1 MMKKVIILTAL
12 FLFSGCAKK
21 PILSENA
28 SPHGL
33 NVAAA
38 SSKYW
43 ELIKPGILVSPELEA
58 SAGNSKGKLIYFI
71 SNDKKLE
78 TKFVIFN
85 EMVCNIGETNFVN
98 TDVNLEQK
106 DIDVAMKC
114 SQPNTLLIYP
124 SVTGSKYITNELIQN
139 HSVRFGTFVIPSK
152 GFIDGFSK
160 AIDIRYGGTV

>member
-38 SSKYW
+38 SSKHW

-58 SAGNSKGKLIYFI
+58 SAGNSKGK
-71 SNDKKLE
+71 
-78 TKFVIFN
+78 
-85 EMVCNIGETNFVN
+85 
-98 TDVNLEQK
+98 VNLF
-106 DIDVAMKC
+106 
-114 SQPNTLLIYP
+114 
-124 SVTGSKYITNELIQN
+124 
-139 HSVRFGTFVIPSK
+139 H
-152 GFIDGFSK
+152 
-160 AIDIRYGGTV
+160 

>member
-1 MMKKVIILTAL
+1 MI
-12 FLFSGCAKK
+12 
-21 PILSENA
+21 
-28 SPHGL
+28 
-33 NVAAA
+33 
-38 SSKYW
+38 
-43 ELIKPGILVSPELEA
+43 
-58 SAGNSKGKLIYFI
+58 
-71 SNDKKLE
+71 KLE

-85 EMVCNIGETNFVN
+85 EMVCNIGETNFVY

-114 SQPNTLLIYP
+114 LQPNTLLIYP
-124 SVTGSKYITNELIQN
+124 LVTGSKYITNELIQN